1 MGLYSVCFVIFL
13 PHLWSQILGHVQ
25 NSGYSFCP
33 FVDIDTPTHYVVFR
47 LSMLFLAK
55 YIYCSKITKVID
67 VLFFQIPVTKD
78 AFGTE
83 I

>member
-1 MGLYSVCFVIFL
+1 
-13 PHLWSQILGHVQ
+13 
-25 NSGYSFCP
+25 
-33 FVDIDTPTHYVVFR
+33 
-47 LSMLFLAK
+47 MLFLAK